1 MTTVPK
7 NPNRPDQHAALPRP
21 ALGEFGRCEL
31 SLLGTPC
38 GEIKRLAIALI
49 ERLSNRFSI
58 AYVDA
63 DHRGEEG
70 PDNPFLRAGAAL
82 HYQERDAAH
91 KIAGQRLHYRTA
103 INEHQRRSFFGQSD
117 LTLVNG
123 NHFEAGAQVV
133 VVDPAKSLEKKLDR
147 LTNVRLVLL
156 KEGVTE
162 VPAYLSS
169 HLPEGVPVGR
179 FEEIEAIANFVAAFL
194 RERQPP
200 LNGLVLA
207 GGRSTRMRTDKG
219 LIAYHG
225 QAQREFAYERL
236 SEFCGNVF
244 ISCRADQ
251 VKELA
256 GFNCLP
262 DTFLDL
268 GPKGGILS
276 AFRHQPDAAWLVVAC
291 DLPYLNRETLA
302 YLVENRH
309 PSKVATAFL
318 DPTGEFPE
326 PLVTIYEPKSYPVLL
341 QMLGLGYACPR
352 KTLLNSDVALLRA
365 PDARALTNVNEP
377 REYEAARR
385 DLSR

>member
-1 MTTVPK
+1 MTTAPK
-7 NPNRPDQHAALPRP
+7 NPNRPDKHAALPRP

-38 GEIKRLAIALI
+38 GEIQRLAIALI
-49 ERLSNRFSI
+49 ERLSDRFSI

-63 DHRGEEG
+63 DHGGEEG

-82 HYQERDAAH
+82 HYQNKVSH
-91 KIAGQRLHYRTA
+91 QRLDYRTVF
-103 INEHQRRSFFGQSD
+103 NEYQRKPFFGQHD

-123 NHFEAGAQVV
+123 NHFGANAQVV

-147 LTNVRLVLL
+147 LTNVRGVLL
-156 KEGVTE
+156 KEGVTD
-162 VPAYLSS
+162 VPAYLAP
-169 HLPEGVPVGR
+169 HLPGGVPVGR
-179 FEEIEAIANFVAAFL
+179 FEEVEATAGLVTAFL

-225 QAQREFAYERL
+225 KAQREFAYELL
-236 SEFCGNVF
+236 SEFCANVF

-251 VKELA
+251 ATLA
-256 GFNCLP
+256 GFNYLP
-262 DTFLDL
+262 DTFLEL
-268 GPKGGILS
+268 GPTGGILS
-276 AFRHQPDAAWLVVAC
+276 AFRHQPDAAWLVLAC
-291 DLPYLNRETLA
+291 DLPYLDRGTLA
-302 YLVENRH
+302 YLVENRQ
-309 PSKVATAFL
+309 PSKVATTFL
-318 DPTGEFPE
+318 DPAGEFPE

-352 KTLLNSDVALLRA
+352 KTLLNADVARLRA

-377 REYEAARR
+377 GEYEAARKYLDR
-385 DLSR
+385 